1 MIDSGMLNTLRSP
14 LPMLPP
20 VETNGLPLMSHTPN
34 GAMFA
39 STIGLIVP
47 SSSFVNAGIV
57 KSATVLICFL
67 HLASLYTPR
76 LKSFTL
82 ISISSGL
89 GLSPLLGGA
98 LYTSQIL
105 LVNKC
110 LKSPTVLVIA
120 EPANPATALIGVVI
134 TSATDDSIDPKL
146 PNQPSFMSLTAA
158 SPYLEISSDNI
169 PALSRRYIASLTI
182 RIFLRMSLVSSIPYI
197 RLYSVSV

>member
-1 MIDSGMLNTLRSP
+1 MDLTASPNFSASLSGCMIDSGMLIALRSIRP
-14 LPMLPP
+14 TLPP

-47 SSSFVNAGIV
+47 SSSLVNAGIV

-89 GLSPLLGGA
+89 GFSPLLGGA

-110 LKSPTVLVIA
+110 LK
-120 EPANPATALIGVVI
+120 NPAELVTILPAKSTATPVGVAI
-134 TSATDDSIDPKL
+134 
-146 PNQPSFMSLTAA
+146 
-158 SPYLEISSDNI
+158 
-169 PALSRRYIASLTI
+169 
-182 RIFLRMSLVSSIPYI
+182 VS
-197 RLYSVSV
+197 